1 MPSFDSGDDFFRIC
15 GPAEGF
21 WVFILLGDEAID
33 GSLKIHNGV
42 EHTALQPS
50 LCQLGKETF
59 DGIEPGTGR
68 WREVKGEAGMAV
80 EPLADLGM
88 FVCGVIVEDDVHRL
102 VAGNAGVDGVQK
114 ADELLVPML
123 LHVPADNGAIE
134 NVERGEQGGR
144 AVALV
149 IMGHRAEPAFLHRQ
163 ARLGPIQRLY
173 LALLVKRQ
181 HDGVRWRIDIQPDDI
196 VELLGKFGIV
206 RELELPVAM
215 RLQPMRFPDA
225 AHCAGADV
233 PRGGH
238 HGSGPVRRLA
248 RRHGQRE
255 RHHAINHCRL
265 QRSNTRGPGLIA
277 QQAVD
282 TSCHVA
288 LLPPP
293 DTGLRFTGLA
303 HDRRCPRAIG
313 TQQDDR
319 CPPRMLLRRVTI
331 PDYPFKPKPVRR
343 RYVEFDPCA
352 HDTESHGSAA
362 QGTPK
367 MDSSVKRY
375 PLAGSKRRICFK
387 TGKTSRFG

>member
-1 MPSFDSGDDFFRIC
+1 MPSFDSGYDFIGIC

-21 WVFILLGDEAID
+21 WVFILLADVAVD
-33 GSLKIHNGV
+33 GSLKINNRV

-50 LCQLGKETF
+50 LCQLGKEAF

-68 WREVKGEAGMAV
+68 WRKVKGEAGMAV

-102 VAGNAGVDGVQK
+102 VAGNAGVDGVQE

-123 LHVPADNGAIE
+123 LHVAADNGAIE
-134 NVERGEQGGR
+134 NIERGEQSGR
-144 AVALV
+144 AIALV
-149 IMGHRAEPAFLHRQ
+149 IMGHRAEAAFLYRQ

-196 VELLGKFGIV
+196 VELLGKFRIV

-215 RLQPMRFPDA
+215 RLQPMHFPDA
-225 AHCAGADV
+225 PHCAGADV
-233 PRGGH
+233 ARGGH

-255 RHHAINHCRL
+255 RHHAINHYRL
-265 QRSNTRGPGLIA
+265 QRSNTRWPGLVA

-282 TSCHVA
+282 TGCHVA

-293 DTGLRFTGLA
+293 DTGLRFAGLA
-303 HDRRCPRAIG
+303 HDRRCPRAFG
-313 TQQDDR
+313 RQQDDR
-319 CPPRMLLRRVTI
+319 CPPRMLLRRIPI

-343 RYVEFDPCA
+343 RYVEFDPGA
-352 HDTESHGSAA
+352 HDTQSHGSAA

-367 MDSSVKRY
+367 MDSSVRRY
-375 PLAGSKRRICFK
+375 PLGFVLVFIFK
-387 TGKTSRFG
+387 TLEIKEVL